1 MAKTQRFKNLKEIKA
16 FGKKVRSIRENLG
29 YTQEQ
34 VAARAEVSF
43 PTINRIE
50 QGHVN
55 PRIDTV
61 FSIADALKTDPHKLF
76 E

>member
-1 MAKTQRFKNLKEIKA
+1 VATKQRFKNAKKIEG
-16 FGKKVRSIRENLG
+16 FGQKLRSIRESLG

-34 VAARAEVSF
+34 VASKANLSF

-55 PRIDTV
+55 PGIDTV
-61 FSIADALKTDPHKLF
+61 FSIADALRTPANKLF

>member
-1 MAKTQRFKNLKEIKA
+1 VAKKQRFKNSKKVKA
-16 FGKKVRSIRENLG
+16 FGKKVRSIRESLG

-34 VAARAEVSF
+34 VAAMAKVSF

-55 PRIDTV
+55 PGIDTV
-61 FSIADALKTDPHKLF
+61 FSIADALDTTPNKLF